1 MNETWFHIDMDAFFA
16 AVEQMDHPEWRGKP
30 VIVGALPGHRGV
42 VSTCSYEAR
51 RYGVHS
57 AMPISQAW
65 ALCPEGIYTPPRM
78 GRYQD
83 ISCRIMEI
91 FSGFTPRLIQVSVDE
106 AFLDLSGTRRL
117 LGHPQEVAARIKE
130 VVLANIGLT
139 LSIGIA
145 PNKFLA
151 KIASGYRKPDGLT
164 EIPEGAEAEFVAGL
178 PLSKLWG
185 VGRKT
190 LERLR
195 ELRID
200 SVAELRKLSLPAL
213 QAAVG
218 KSGGEFLHM
227 ACRGIDPGIYE
238 GAVRQHSVSSETTF
252 EADTSDPEC
261 LERTIFDLCNH
272 VMFRMHEEGGE
283 SQVVCL
289 RLRYSDFTTVSA
301 QKKIGHPVSSIE
313 EFHGLALKLLAQKWD
328 GRSSVRL
335 VGIGF
340 DQVRRTDQIQHELFE
355 APDARRNRM
364 EHAVMGIRG
373 KFSAAAIGKASLLPK
388 PPASE
393 NIRDGGPVPGEGD

>member
-1 MNETWFHIDMDAFFA
+1 MSETWFHIDMDAFFA
-16 AVEQMDHPEWRGKP
+16 AIEQLDHPEWCGKP

-57 AMPISQAW
+57 AMPVSQAW
-65 ALCPEGIYTPPRM
+65 ALCPDGIYTPPRM
-78 GRYQD
+78 ERYQD
-83 ISCRIMEI
+83 ISSRVMEI
-91 FSGFTPRLIQVSVDE
+91 FSRFTPHLIQVSVDE

-117 LGHPQEVAARIKE
+117 MGHPQEVAARIKE
-130 VVLANIGLT
+130 IVRTEIGLT
-139 LSIGIA
+139 LSVGIA

-185 VGRKT
+185 LGRKT
-190 LERLR
+190 LERLK

-200 SVAELRKLSLPAL
+200 SVADLRALGLPAL

-218 KSGGEFLHM
+218 KSGGEFLYK

-238 GAVRQHSVSSETTF
+238 GTVRQHSVSSETTF
-252 EADTSDPEC
+252 EADTADPEY
-261 LERTIFDLCNH
+261 LERTLFDLCNH
-272 VMFRMHEEGGE
+272 VMFRMREEGGE

-289 RLRYSDFTTVSA
+289 RLRYADFTTVSV
-301 QKKIGHPVSSIE
+301 QKKIGHPVASIE
-313 EFHGLALKLLAQKWD
+313 ECHSLALRLLTQKWD
-328 GRSSVRL
+328 GRTPVRL
-335 VGIGF
+335 IGIGF
-340 DQVRRTDQIQHELFE
+340 DQVRRTEHGQNELFE

-388 PPASE
+388 PSVPD
-393 NIRDGGPVPGEGD
+393 NGGKDKNGGLNS